1 MKLILENE
9 KLHLILV
16 PNSLDKLNRN
26 EENKFEEVLKR
37 LKEEIRNKNS
47 IDLIS
52 MEIKEKEIDNK
63 GDKN

>member
-1 MKLILENE
+1 M
-9 KLHLILV
+9 